1 MLITHVEGFVLVL
14 PSDSVRGRVCLKKKK
29 GKFTISWCKDTT
41 EKHWVRKNKKTTRSL
56 ILQLLG
62 I

>member
-29 GKFTISWCKDTT
+29 KGNLLSAGVKIQLKNIGLG
-41 EKHWVRKNKKTTRSL
+41 KNKKQPGHSSFNY
-56 ILQLLG
+56 
-62 I
+62 